1 MPTRRMFLGSIVY
14 PAASVCALPRISLG
28 SLASLTEQLASV
40 LGTPEDIARNEDY
53 WAPIV
58 RAFTI
63 DQSVVNLNNGGVSP
77 SPACV
82 QEAMRRHLDFS
93 NSMPPP
99 ISLWKILEPQ
109 KEGVRE
115 RLARQ
120 WGADSEEIAITRNAS
135 ESLEICQL
143 GLDLERGDEVLACTQ
158 DYPRMLTAL
167 RQRERRDGVA
177 LRLLELP
184 VPAEDP
190 AEVVRIYREHITPRT
205 RLILVSHMVNITGQI
220 LPVREIV
227 ALGRAGAGRGPIPVI
242 VDGAHALAHFDFKLP
257 DLDCDFYGSSL
268 HKWLFAPHGTGL
280 LYVRRE
286 RIRGLWPLM
295 AAEAKQADDIRKFEE
310 IGTHPAANFLA
321 IGEALT
327 FSQTIGMGRKEARL
341 RYLRDTWA
349 KRLLSHASGRVRLH
363 TSLRPGLSCG
373 IATVQVDGLDS
384 VALADSLWDE
394 HRILTTAIRHEEFEG
409 IRVTPSVYTT
419 LDQLDR
425 FCERVEHAIERG
437 LPA

>member
-1 MPTRRMFLGSIVY
+1 MPTRRTFLGSIVY
-14 PAASVCALPRISLG
+14 PAASACVLPRISLG
-28 SLASLTEQLASV
+28 SLASLTGQLASV
-40 LGTPEDIARNEDY
+40 LGTPEEVARNEDY

-99 ISLWKILEPQ
+99 ISLWRILEPQ

-120 WGADSEEIAITRNAS
+120 WGVDPEEIAITRNAS

-143 GLDLERGDEVLACTQ
+143 GLELERGDEVLACTQ
-158 DYPRMLTAL
+158 DYPRMLTAF
-167 RQRERRDGVA
+167 RQRERRDGVV
-177 LRLLELP
+177 LRLLKLP

-190 AEVVRIYREHITPRT
+190 AEILRIYREHITPRT
-205 RLILVSHMVNITGQI
+205 RLILLSHMINITGQI

-242 VDGAHALAHFDFKLP
+242 VDGAHSLAHFEFELP
-257 DLDCDFYGSSL
+257 DLDCDYYGSSL

-295 AAEAKQADDIRKFEE
+295 AAEEQQTADIRKFEE

-341 RYLRDTWA
+341 RYLRDRWA

-373 IATVQVDGLDS
+373 LATVQVDGLDS
-384 VALADSLWDE
+384 VALADWLWGQ

-419 LDQLDR
+419 LEQLDR